1 MDVPVYLFTGF
12 LESGKS
18 SMMKETLSDPEFN
31 DGSKTLILACEQG
44 EVEFDKPFLKQ
55 THSVLVNVE
64 EKEELT
70 ADYLEKL
77 EHEYRPKQ
85 VFIEFN
91 GMWSVTEFLDMEF
104 PINWMLVQI
113 ISTVDAQTFMMYV
126 NNMRSLMYDQLVH
139 SEMILINRCDSN
151 TKKSFLRSNIKAI
164 NKGAQIIYESVD
176 GGLTICRRMTCLSIS
191 TPEVIDIQDDDYGLW
206 YMDALDHPYKYDG
219 KVVRFKGKVVHVEK
233 DKRSFVMGRYAMVC
247 CAEDTSLIGY
257 LCKCAKPVNL
267 AVNEW
272 ITVTARIEVEYDE
285 EYQRNLVVPH
295 VQALRMEDELKEDL
309 VYFS

>member
-44 EVEFDKPFLKQ
+44 EVEFDKTFLKQ
-55 THSVLVNVE
+55 THSVLVNIE
-64 EKEELT
+64 NKEQLT

-104 PINWMLVQI
+104 PLNWMLVQI
-113 ISTVDAQTFMMYV
+113 ISTVDAQTFI
-126 NNMRSLMYDQLVH
+126 MRSLMYDQLVH

-176 GGLTICRRMTCLSIS
+176 GGINDL
-191 TPEVIDIQDDDYGLW
+191 PEDDLPFDINAPVIDIQDDDYGLW

-219 KVVRFKGKVVHVEK
+219 KVVRFKGKVVHIEK
-233 DKRSFVMGRYAMVC
+233 DKRSFVIGRYAMVC

-257 LCKCAKPVNL
+257 LCKSDKPVQL
-267 AVNEW
+267 VINEW
-272 ITVTARIEVEYDE
+272 ITLTARIVVEYDE

-295 VQALRMEDELKEDL
+295 GQAIEPAEELQDDL

>member
-44 EVEFDKPFLKQ
+44 EVEFDKTFLKQ
-55 THSVLVNVE
+55 THSVLVNIE
-64 EKEELT
+64 NKEQLT

-104 PINWMLVQI
+104 PLNWMLVQI

-176 GGLTICRRMTCLSIS
+176 GGINDL
-191 TPEVIDIQDDDYGLW
+191 PEDDLPFDINAPVIDIQVYGIW
-206 YMDALDHPYKYDG
+206 MH
-219 KVVRFKGKVVHVEK
+219 
-233 DKRSFVMGRYAMVC
+233 
-247 CAEDTSLIGY
+247 
-257 LCKCAKPVNL
+257 
-267 AVNEW
+267 W
-272 ITVTARIEVEYDE
+272 ITLINMTAKSCG
-285 EYQRNLVVPH
+285 
-295 VQALRMEDELKEDL
+295 LRVKSFILKRTSVRL
-309 VYFS
+309 SSAVMLWSAAPKTRR

>member
-176 GGLTICRRMTCLSIS
+176 GGIS
-191 TPEVIDIQDDDYGLW
+191 
-206 YMDALDHPYKYDG
+206 
-219 KVVRFKGKVVHVEK
+219 
-233 DKRSFVMGRYAMVC
+233 
-247 CAEDTSLIGY
+247 
-257 LCKCAKPVNL
+257 
-267 AVNEW
+267 
-272 ITVTARIEVEYDE
+272 
-285 EYQRNLVVPH
+285 YQ
-295 VQALRMEDELKEDL
+295 
-309 VYFS
+309 F